1 MNLGR
6 IYEILDKYK
15 LSTSNPM
22 TIITG
27 LAFETLSFYPV
38 QTIVIY
44 DIGKESYDKIAER
57 LLNFFTPE
65 SILWEID
72 KQRNRIDMTVATFF
86 KRDNLPEIIIKGNAS
101 KRRKFIF
108 T

>member
-57 LLNFFTPE
+57 LLIFFTPE

-72 KQRNRIDMTVATFF
+72 KPVSYTHLT
-86 KRDNLPEIIIKGNAS
+86 LPTTS
-101 KRRKFIF
+101 RV
-108 T
+108 